1 MAGVGKFLPAVLW
14 CVCVLARL
22 RSLAML
28 LQHLPVAIL
37 VRPHAL
43 DFALPYQHSEQPS
56 YCSPRFANAF
66 GNLLFGHIGVS
77 RDYVE
82 DVFYRLIVASLGV
95 YRLIY
100 RLIIACLSVC
110 RLVYRLIAAS
120 LGVYRLIYRLAYRL
134 IAAYLSICKLVTYG
148 ISVNFERKSNGN
160 TEEKIQEVKSLMSI
174 TLCYSGYAIVCLFHQ
189 VEADEKPRQLL
200 VYGFRDATEDYSFR
214 FTPLTASAD
223 TGSSGQ
229 ECLG

>member
-1 MAGVGKFLPAVLW
+1 ML
-14 CVCVLARL
+14 CRL
-22 RSLAML
+22 T
-28 LQHLPVAIL
+28 
-37 VRPHAL
+37 
-43 DFALPYQHSEQPS
+43 
-56 YCSPRFANAF
+56 
-66 GNLLFGHIGVS
+66 
-77 RDYVE
+77 
-82 DVFYRLIVASLGV
+82 YRLIVVSLGV
-95 YRLIY
+95 YR
-100 RLIIACLSVC
+100 
-110 RLVYRLIAAS
+110 
-120 LGVYRLIYRLAYRL
+120 
-134 IAAYLSICKLVTYG
+134 LVTYG

-200 VYGFRDATEDYSFR
+200 VYGFGDATEDYSFR